1 MKIIIDCMS
10 GDNAPGE
17 IIKGAVEGA
26 IESNV
31 EVILVGNEIVIKDV
45 LRDLPAENAS
55 IEIYHTDA
63 EPLTMEDEP
72 ASVMREKKDSS
83 MAVALRLLADGT
95 GHALIS
101 AGNTGALF
109 TGSTLIVKRI
119 KGIRRAALGAI
130 LPPFAGNPMMIADAG
145 ANTEVT
151 PENLCEFALMSKLF
165 MEKVMH
171 IENPRVG
178 LINNGAEEHKGNELY
193 RSTHAMM
200 KEYDFNFVGNVEGR
214 DFPQGAC
221 DILVCDG
228 FTGNIVLKLCEGFGQ
243 FMKAQMNG
251 IFKSNVVSMASSL
264 LVLPQIK
271 KLKETM
277 DYHRYGGAP
286 FLGISRPV
294 IKAHGSSKANSIKC
308 CIAQAKEYA
317 LSGIIQE
324 YAKMAANPEAYK
336 KQIEGAEPEARPE
349 ARPEASENA

>member
-1 MKIIIDCMS
+1 MS

-31 EVILVGNEIVIKDV
+31 DVILVGNEVIIKNV
-45 LRDLPAENAS
+45 LQDLPHEKAN
-55 IEIYHTDA
+55 IEIYHTDG

-72 ASVMREKKDSS
+72 ASVMKEKKDSS
-83 MAVALRLLADGT
+83 MAVALRLLAQGT

-109 TGSTLIVKRI
+109 TGATLIVKRI

-130 LPPFAGNPMMIADAG
+130 LPPLAGNPMMIADAG
-145 ANTEVT
+145 ANTDVT
-151 PENLCEFALMSKLF
+151 AENLCEFAVMANMF

-178 LINNGAEEHKGNELY
+178 LINNGAEEHKGTELY
-193 RSTHAMM
+193 RTAHALM
-200 KEYDFNFVGNVEGR
+200 KEYNFNFVGNVEGR
-214 DFPQGAC
+214 DFPTGGC

-228 FTGNIVLKLCEGFGQ
+228 FTGNIVLKLTEGFGQ
-243 FMKAQMNG
+243 FIKKELNG
-251 IFKSNVVSMASSL
+251 IFKANVGSLAASL
-264 LVLPQIK
+264 MVLPQIK
-271 KLKETM
+271 KLKNTM

-294 IKAHGSSKANSIKC
+294 IKAHGSSKAVSIRC
-308 CIAQAKEYA
+308 CIAQAKEYT

-324 YAKMAANPEAYK
+324 YARMAADPDAYK
-336 KQIEGAEPEARPE
+336 KQAQTESVSETEAE
-349 ARPEASENA
+349 N

>member
-10 GDNAPGE
+10 GDNAPDE

-31 EVILVGNEIVIKDV
+31 EIILVGNEIEIKNV
-45 LRDLPAENAS
+45 LRELPTEKAS

-83 MAVALRLLADGT
+83 MAVSLRLLADGI

-109 TGSTLIVKRI
+109 TGATLIVKRI

-130 LPPFAGNPMMIADAG
+130 LPPFAGNPMMIADSG
-145 ANTEVT
+145 ANTDVT

-171 IENPRVG
+171 LENPRIG
-178 LINNGAEEHKGNELY
+178 LINNGAEEHKGTELY
-193 RSTHAMM
+193 RNAHAMM

-243 FMKAQMNG
+243 FMKAQLSG

-271 KLKETM
+271 KLKNTM
-277 DYHRYGGAP
+277 DYHKYGGAP

-294 IKAHGSSKANSIKC
+294 IKAHGSSKASSIKC

-324 YAKMAANPEAYK
+324 YAKMAANPEAYRK
-336 KQIEGAEPEARPE
+336 SAISEITAEKET
-349 ARPEASENA
+349 ENI

>member
-10 GDNAPGE
+10 GDNAPDE
-17 IIKGAVEGA
+17 IIKGALEGA

-31 EVILVGNEIVIKDV
+31 DIVLVGNEIIIKNV
-45 LRDLPAENAS
+45 LHELPTEKAN
-55 IEIYHTDA
+55 IEIYHTDG

-72 ASVMREKKDSS
+72 SSVMREKKDSS
-83 MAVALRLLADGT
+83 MAVSLRLLADGA

-145 ANTEVT
+145 ANTDVT
-151 PENLCEFALMSKLF
+151 PENLCEFAVMSKLF

-171 IENPRVG
+171 VENPRVG
-178 LINNGAEEHKGNELY
+178 LINNGAEEHKGTELY
-193 RSTHAMM
+193 RNTHAMM

-214 DFPQGAC
+214 DFPMGAC

-228 FTGNIVLKLCEGFGQ
+228 FTGNVVLKLCEGFGQ
-243 FMKAQMNG
+243 FMKSKLNG
-251 IFKSNVVSMASSL
+251 IFKTGIVSRASAL
-264 LVLPQIK
+264 LVLPQIN
-271 KLKETM
+271 KLRDTM
-277 DYHRYGGAP
+277 DYHKYGGAP

-336 KQIEGAEPEARPE
+336 K
-349 ARPEASENA
+349 ASEDN

>member
-10 GDNAPGE
+10 GDNAPAE
-17 IIKGAVEGA
+17 IIKGALEGA
-26 IESNV
+26 IENNV
-31 EVILVGNEIVIKDV
+31 DIILVGDEVIIKNA
-45 LRDLPAENAS
+45 LRELPAEKAN

-63 EPLTMEDEP
+63 QPLTMEDEP

-101 AGNTGALF
+101 PGNTGALF
-109 TGSTLIVKRI
+109 TGATLIVKRI

-130 LPPFAGNPMMIADAG
+130 LPPFAGNPMMIADSG
-145 ANTEVT
+145 ANTDVT

-171 IENPRVG
+171 VENPRVG
-178 LINNGAEEHKGNELY
+178 LINNGAEAHKGTELY
-193 RSTHAMM
+193 RNTHAML
-200 KEYDFNFVGNVEGR
+200 KEYDLNFVGNVEGR

-243 FMKAQMNG
+243 FMKSSLGG
-251 IFKSNVVSMASSL
+251 IFKSGIASRASAL
-264 LVLPQIK
+264 LVLGQIN
-271 KLKETM
+271 KLRDTM
-277 DYHRYGGAP
+277 DYHKYGGAP

-308 CIAQAKEYA
+308 CVAQAKEYA

-336 KQIEGAEPEARPE
+336 KS
-349 ARPEASENA
+349 SEQEQE

>member
-10 GDNAPGE
+10 GDNAPNE
-17 IIKGAVEGA
+17 IIKGAVEGS

-31 EVILVGNEIVIKDV
+31 DVILVGNEIVIKEA
-45 LRDLPAENAS
+45 LRELPTEKAK
-55 IEIYHTDA
+55 IEIFHTDA
-63 EPLTMEDEP
+63 EPLTMEDDP
-72 ASVMREKKDSS
+72 SSVMKEKKDSS
-83 MAVALRLLADGT
+83 MAMSLRLLADGT

-130 LPPFAGNPMMIADAG
+130 LPPLSGNPMMIADAG
-145 ANTEVT
+145 ANTDVT
-151 PENLCEFALMSKLF
+151 PENLCEFAVMANMF

-171 IENPRVG
+171 VENPKIG
-178 LINNGAEEHKGNELY
+178 LVNNGTEEHKGTELY
-193 RSTHAMM
+193 RNAHQML
-200 KEYDFNFVGNVEGR
+200 KEYNFNFVGNVEGR
-214 DFPQGAC
+214 DFPLGVC

-228 FTGNIVLKLCEGFGQ
+228 FTGNVVLKLTEGFGQ
-243 FMKAQMNG
+243 FIKNQLNG
-251 IFKSNVVSMASSL
+251 IFKANIGSLAASVM
-264 LVLPQIK
+264 VLPQIK
-271 KLKETM
+271 KLKNTM
-277 DYHRYGGAP
+277 DYHKYGGAP

-336 KQIEGAEPEARPE
+336 KDYGSELTEPNEE
-349 ARPEASENA
+349 ILENTEN

>member
-10 GDNAPGE
+10 GDNAPAE
-17 IIKGAVEGA
+17 IIKGALEGA
-26 IESNV
+26 IENNV
-31 EVILVGNEIVIKDV
+31 DIILVGNEVVIKDA
-45 LRDLPAENAS
+45 LRELPSEKAN

-63 EPLTMEDEP
+63 EPLTMEDDP
-72 ASVMREKKDSS
+72 ASIMREKKESS
-83 MAVALRLLADGT
+83 MAMSLRLLADGT

-101 AGNTGALF
+101 PGNTGALF
-109 TGSTLIVKRI
+109 TGATLIVKRI

-145 ANTEVT
+145 ANVDVT

-171 IENPRVG
+171 VENPRVG

-193 RSTHAMM
+193 RTTHAMM
-200 KEYDFNFVGNVEGR
+200 KDYDFNFVGNVEGR
-214 DFPQGAC
+214 DFPMGAC

-243 FMKAQMNG
+243 FMKAQLNG
-251 IFKSNVVSMASSL
+251 IFKSGVVSRASAL
-264 LVLPQIK
+264 LVLPQIN
-271 KLKETM
+271 KLRDTM

-308 CIAQAKEYA
+308 CVAQAKEYA

-324 YAKMAANPEAYK
+324 YARMAANHEDYK
-336 KQIEGAEPEARPE
+336 KKAETTEE
-349 ARPEASENA
+349 

>member
-10 GDNAPGE
+10 GDNAPAE
-17 IIKGAVEGA
+17 IIKGALEGA
-26 IESNV
+26 IENNV
-31 EVILVGNEIVIKDV
+31 DIILVGNEVVIKDA
-45 LRDLPAENAS
+45 LRELPSEKAN

-63 EPLTMEDEP
+63 EPLTMEDDP
-72 ASVMREKKDSS
+72 ASIMREKKESS
-83 MAVALRLLADGT
+83 MAMSLRLLADGT

-101 AGNTGALF
+101 PGNTGALF
-109 TGSTLIVKRI
+109 TGATLIVKRI

-145 ANTEVT
+145 ANVDVT

-171 IENPRVG
+171 VENPRVG

-193 RSTHAMM
+193 RTTHAMM
-200 KEYDFNFVGNVEGR
+200 KDYDFNFVGNVEGR
-214 DFPQGAC
+214 DFPMGAC

-228 FTGNIVLKLCEGFGQ
+228 FMGNIVLKLCEGFGQ
-243 FMKAQMNG
+243 FMKAQLNG
-251 IFKSNVVSMASSL
+251 IFKSGVVSRASAL
-264 LVLPQIK
+264 LVLPQIN
-271 KLKETM
+271 KLRDTM

-308 CIAQAKEYA
+308 CVAQAKEYA

-324 YAKMAANPEAYK
+324 YARMAANPEDYK
-336 KQIEGAEPEARPE
+336 KKAETTEE
-349 ARPEASENA
+349 

>member
-10 GDNAPGE
+10 GDNAPAE
-17 IIKGAVEGA
+17 IIKGALEGA
-26 IESNV
+26 IENNV
-31 EVILVGNEIVIKDV
+31 DIILVGNEVVIKDA
-45 LRDLPAENAS
+45 LRELPSEKAN

-63 EPLTMEDEP
+63 EPLTMEDDP
-72 ASVMREKKDSS
+72 ASIMREKKESS
-83 MAVALRLLADGT
+83 MAMSLRLLADGT

-101 AGNTGALF
+101 PGNTGALF
-109 TGSTLIVKRI
+109 TGATLIVKRI

-145 ANTEVT
+145 ANVDVT

-171 IENPRVG
+171 VENPRVG

-193 RSTHAMM
+193 RTTHAMM
-200 KEYDFNFVGNVEGR
+200 KDYDFNFVGNVEGR
-214 DFPQGAC
+214 DFPMGAC

-243 FMKAQMNG
+243 FMKAQLNG
-251 IFKSNVVSMASSL
+251 IFKSGVVSRASAL
-264 LVLPQIK
+264 LVLPQIN
-271 KLKETM
+271 KLRDTM

-308 CIAQAKEYA
+308 CVAQAKEYA
-317 LSGIIQE
+317 LSGIIHE
-324 YAKMAANPEAYK
+324 YARMAANPEDYK
-336 KQIEGAEPEARPE
+336 KKAETTEE
-349 ARPEASENA
+349 